1 MAFPFDDIGLF
12 LPTTDVF
19 DTQLIYELDI
29 NSSEFKEFLV
39 RLRQSIN
46 DLALAVNLKD
56 SALYYDQ
63 EFVNG
68 QTYFPNPALDST
80 TSLAPTPR
88 QVMRYVVNFGTLPNT
103 ATKSVAH
110 NLSPTSTW
118 TFTRIY
124 GAASDTTAMTY
135 IPLPYS
141 SSVLANNIEL
151 NVDATHVN
159 VTTGANYS
167 SYNVTYI
174 ILEYI
179 KN

>member
-29 NSSEFKEFLV
+29 NSTEFKEFLV

-68 QTYFPNPALDST
+68 QVLFPDPALNST

-88 QVMRYVVNFGTLPNT
+88 QMFRFVVNFGALPNT
-103 ATKSVAH
+103 AIKSVAH
-110 NLSPTSTW
+110 NLTPTTEW

-124 GAASDTTAMTY
+124 GASSDVTAMSY
-135 IPLPYS
+135 IPLPYAS
-141 SSVLANNIEL
+141 TVLANNIEL
-151 NVDATHVN
+151 NVDATSVN
-159 VTTGANYS
+159 VTTAANYS
-167 SYNVTYI
+167 SYSTTYI

-179 KN
+179 KS